1 MLEVVSVV
9 IEALR
14 SVTKEFDVWIEKLRI
29 TNNVRVMQNTAL
41 LGIEEIIL
49 LAFGHL
55 L

>member
-29 TNNVRVMQNTAL
+29 TNNVRVMQKTAL
-41 LGIEEIIL
+41 LGIARIL
-49 LAFGHL
+49 RKVWEM
-55 L
+55 